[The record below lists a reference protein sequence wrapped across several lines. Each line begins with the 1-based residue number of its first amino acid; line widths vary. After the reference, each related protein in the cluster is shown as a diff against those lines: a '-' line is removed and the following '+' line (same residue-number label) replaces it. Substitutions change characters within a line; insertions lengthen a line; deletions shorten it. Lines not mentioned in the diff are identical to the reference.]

1 MPDLYIHRERRNIDP
16 YTNTQTWLHMYNT
29 LKKMKNWKHEML
41 FIHSHYQ
48 SEILREKKTFKIV
61 WFAWL
66 LINKKWKS
74 IVSFIENSIQFI
86 LNSLKRIWREKKR
99 QISFLFS
106 SQFELI
112 ISIIICEFI
121 FGLFRLIN
129 ELIIINK
136 FYINMQYMCWICVYI
151 DFDFL

>member
-1 MPDLYIHRERRNIDP
+1 MIH
-16 YTNTQTWLHMYNT
+16 TQTHKHDYTCIT
-29 LKKMKNWKHEML
+29 LWRKWRIGNMKCYSCTLIIRVRFCVK
-41 FIHSHYQ
+41 
-48 SEILREKKTFKIV
+48 KKTFKIV